1 MFRRLT
7 VRKTDRPIWLQEKV
21 GSSVRAARI
30 QKPKMDTAAQTKP
43 RAVWPG
49 VRRVDYFM
57 LLYRKVTIW
66 PLVQVA
72 PGLNV
77 VAEVP
82 LVIWG
87 LWLTA
92 HRTAS

>member
-1 MFRRLT
+1 MFRLLT
-7 VRKTDRPIWLQEKV
+7 VRKTDRPIRRKGKA

-30 QKPKMDTAAQTKP
+30 RKPKMDTPAQTEP

-49 VRRVDYFM
+49 VRCVDHFM

-72 PGLNV
+72 PGLKV

>member
-1 MFRRLT
+1 
-7 VRKTDRPIWLQEKV
+7 
-21 GSSVRAARI
+21 
-30 QKPKMDTAAQTKP
+30 MDTAAQTEP
-43 RAVWPG
+43 RAMWPG
-49 VRRVDYFM
+49 VRCVDYFM

-72 PGLNV
+72 LGLKV
-77 VAEVP
+77 AAEVP

-92 HRTAS
+92 QSTAS